1 MMMDFTEKHKQW
13 KYFIKLETKKLSE
26 TLHVTWRI
34 YFMQKRKKITF
45 KSESVII
52 IYYILD
58 KLSTN
63 TNLKAKISLTFSEAR
78 E

>member
-1 MMMDFTEKHKQW
+1 MMIDFTEKHKQW
-13 KYFIKLETKKLSE
+13 KYFIKLETKK
-26 TLHVTWRI
+26 
-34 YFMQKRKKITF
+34 ITF
-45 KSESVII
+45 KSESVIL

-63 TNLKAKISLTFSEAR
+63 TNLKVKISLSFSEAR

>member
-1 MMMDFTEKHKQW
+1 
-13 KYFIKLETKKLSE
+13 
-26 TLHVTWRI
+26 
-34 YFMQKRKKITF
+34 MQKRKKITF

-63 TNLKAKISLTFSEAR
+63 TNLKVKISLSFSEAQ